1 MASESRVCE
10 LPQLHNIRV
19 LAIEFSSIIIGLEF
33 SCPVLA
39 KKATIQIRKRISMER
54 RSISMP
60 VGIVVRKTPGVTRW
74 AKWAWKAVAVL
85 PGAGPADWRELR
97 REGDAVEYHAG
108 TLPLELFR
116 TDTDA
121 YIAALEND
129 PPSVYVIMRPSENS
143 DRELE
148 LLLITASAFE
158 AQDYQDSS
166 EEVVEPVPMP
176 AGLIA
181 WVREWVEFHHVE
193 EKFIKRRRD
202 KKNIDMADD
211 GIGDERIRQTADVYR
226 SPGSKK
232 RTLQ

>member
-1 MASESRVCE
+1 
-10 LPQLHNIRV
+10 
-19 LAIEFSSIIIGLEF
+19 
-33 SCPVLA
+33 
-39 KKATIQIRKRISMER
+39 
-54 RSISMP
+54 MP
-60 VGIVVRKTPGVTRW
+60 VGVVVRKTPGVTQW

-85 PGAGPADWRELR
+85 PGAGPADWREMR
-97 REGDAVEYHAG
+97 RDGDAVEYHAG

-116 TDTDA
+116 TDTEA
-121 YIAALEND
+121 YMTALAND
-129 PPSVYVIMRPSENS
+129 PPSVYVVMRPSDNP
-143 DRELE
+143 DRELD

-176 AGLIA
+176 EGMIA

-193 EKFIKRRRD
+193 EKFVKRRRD
-202 KKNIDMADD
+202 KKNIDVSED

-226 SPGSKK
+226 SPNSKK